1 MVINF
6 ILGMWNA
13 DLIKLLTDVEGKIG
27 WVYLF
32 FELLKIVFMDTSIFL
47 SSYWQGLTHD
57 F

>member
-27 WVYLF
+27 WIYLF
-32 FELLKIVFMDTSIFL
+32 FGLLKIVFMDTSIFL